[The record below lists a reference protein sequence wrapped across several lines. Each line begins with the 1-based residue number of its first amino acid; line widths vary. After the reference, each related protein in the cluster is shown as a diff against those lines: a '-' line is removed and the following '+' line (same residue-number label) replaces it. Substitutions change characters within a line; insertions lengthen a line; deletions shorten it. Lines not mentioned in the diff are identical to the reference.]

1 MKRLI
6 ITALTLS
13 VLTAAGQELKKVA
26 ISVSPAKAFPFR
38 EEYHVLKD
46 SPKVRQGVYKKTRN
60 HIVLE
65 EGYYKN
71 DKKDSTWT
79 KYGGYGDILIKGN
92 YTNDKKVG
100 IWQYFTAEGE
110 LEQEYDFTKNE
121 LVSFKPEKKEKIY
134 QIITVK
140 DTLFASLKRPPL
152 LIGGQHTYL
161 EKLTQT
167 MCYPYVNSNAGG
179 TVYISFIIDETGKT
193 SHYKV
198 IKKGDRILD
207 NAALRLVKQLGN
219 WLPAIWDDKPVK
231 IVHIVPIVFDKAC
244 LVHPF

>member
-6 ITALTLS
+6 TA
-13 VLTAAGQELKKVA
+13 VLVCSALNAAAQELKKVA
-26 ISVSPAKAFPFR
+26 LSVWPSRAFPFR

-46 SPKVRQGVYKKTRN
+46 SPKVWHGPYKKTRN
-60 HIVLE
+60 HIILE

-71 DKKDSTWT
+71 NKKDSTWI

-92 YTNDKKVG
+92 YANNKKVG
-100 IWQYFTAEGE
+100 IWQYYTADGE

-121 LVSFKPEKKEKIY
+121 LLSFKPEKKEKIY
-134 QIITVK
+134 QIIADK
-140 DTLFASLKRPPL
+140 DTLFAPLKRPPL

-161 EKLTQT
+161 EKLAQT

-198 IKKGDRILD
+198 LRKGDKILD